1 MSNDSE
7 VTPIDRPLMR
17 SDLDAIR
24 QAMYRFEQR
33 QVTMHSAL
41 SAKAT
46 EPRLMA
52 IVCFCCALI
61 SIGCAVVG
69 LK

>member
-1 MSNDSE
+1 
-7 VTPIDRPLMR
+7 MR
-17 SDLDAIR
+17 SDIDDVRRAVQKIQTQQLAFHETLKR
-24 QAMYRFEQR
+24 R
-33 QVTMHSAL
+33 S
-41 SAKAT
+41 T

-52 IVCFCCALI
+52 IVCFCCALV